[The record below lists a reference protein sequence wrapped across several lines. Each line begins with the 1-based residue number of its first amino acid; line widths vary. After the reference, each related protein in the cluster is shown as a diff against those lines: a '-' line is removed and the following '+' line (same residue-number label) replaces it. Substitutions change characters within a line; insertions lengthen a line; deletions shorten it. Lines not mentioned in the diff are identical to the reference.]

1 MKKVYVLLTGLL
13 VLLVLALSACSA
25 QESKD
30 PNVLL
35 NVKEFNLI
43 SSKKLLQKMGEPE
56 KVENWEYQKSE
67 SETLPMTTYTFQNN
81 RFEFVLYDDKVQRI
95 SIYADSYNDFT
106 APGFSFNE
114 KDDILRALGIDPA
127 TVPESSRIDTGQA
140 LRYESI
146 GKIRYIWVPSYEG
159 NSYDEIKISFS
170 DLL

>member
-1 MKKVYVLLTGLL
+1 MLANGITLSYGKAKGSYTKLAGL
-13 VLLVLALSACSA
+13 
-25 QESKD
+25 
-30 PNVLL
+30 
-35 NVKEFNLI
+35 KEVPEFGI
-43 SSKKLLQKMGEPE
+43 EPE

-81 RFEFVLYDDKVQRI
+81 RFEFILYDDKVQRI